1 MLNGGQ
7 EPADLDGP
15 TRARIRL
22 TRHFTVSIGWKLVAV
37 ALADFVLLRIWA
49 PDLINMH
56 SDLALAVSI
65 ACLIAAVAITLWLG
79 FQLWIDLKRYN
90 LAKRDLAR
98 SRVYEIEP

>member
-22 TRHFTVSIGWKLVAV
+22 TRRFTVSIGWKVVAIAAV
-37 ALADFVLLRIWA
+37 DFVLLRILA
-49 PDLINMH
+49 PDLVNMH
-56 SDLALAVSI
+56 SDLALMASI
-65 ACLIAAVAITLWLG
+65 ACLIAAVAATLWLG

-90 LAKRDLAR
+90 QAKRDLAR
-98 SRVYEIEP
+98 GRVYEIEP

>member
-22 TRHFTVSIGWKLVAV
+22 TRRFTVSIGWKVVAV
-37 ALADFVLLRIWA
+37 IAIDFVLLRIWA
-49 PDLINMH
+49 PDLVNMH
-56 SDLALAVSI
+56 SDIALVASI
-65 ACLIAAVAITLWLG
+65 ACLIAAVVATLWLA
-79 FQLWIDLKRYN
+79 FQLWIDIKRYN
-90 LAKRDLAR
+90 RAKRDLAR